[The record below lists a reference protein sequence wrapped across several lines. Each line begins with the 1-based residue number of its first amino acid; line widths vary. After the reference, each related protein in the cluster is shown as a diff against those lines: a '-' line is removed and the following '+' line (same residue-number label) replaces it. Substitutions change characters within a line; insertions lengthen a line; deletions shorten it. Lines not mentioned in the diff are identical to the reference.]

1 MNSTAFRDHLH
12 GVAIK
17 GRLRLTSF
25 SSWKLP
31 KQESSVAPPHVWTN
45 ADQDPVPPEKQT
57 WTGWSFTWYWFS
69 DLVTAA
75 GWSAAA
81 SVVATGLSASDAIL
95 VTFVAA
101 LCNAIPTVLNGLVER
116 VRWSGFRLTS

>member
-1 MNSTAFRDHLH
+1 MKPEAILDHLQAWKSKDRTR
-12 GVAIK
+12 V
-17 GRLRLTSF
+17 TSL

-31 KQESSVAPPHVWTN
+31 KQESSVAPPYVWTN
-45 ADQDPVPPEKQT
+45 ADQDPVPSESQT

-101 LCNAIPTVLNGLVER
+101 MCNAIPTVLNGYILPDDR
-116 VRWSGFRLTS
+116 